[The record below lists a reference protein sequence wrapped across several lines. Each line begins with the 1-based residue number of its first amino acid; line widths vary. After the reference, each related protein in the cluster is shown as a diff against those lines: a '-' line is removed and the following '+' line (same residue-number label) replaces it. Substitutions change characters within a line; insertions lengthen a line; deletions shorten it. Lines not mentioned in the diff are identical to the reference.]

1 MFSKSLGHFHTD
13 TTQGGCSVI
22 YSLIGRAMHRNN
34 ICFWLTELCLWVKTQ
49 RTCTR
54 QILPIR

>member
-13 TTQGGCSVI
+13 TTQGGCFVT

-34 ICFWLTELCLWVKTQ
+34 ICFWLTELWVKTQ